1 MNNRFLQ
8 NAFELM
14 VTIYPNNIAIKDI
27 DMVITYKELDSWA
40 NALAHLLVKKGINE
54 GDRVAIAAE
63 RSISL
68 IAAMLATLKAGAAY
82 VPLDPS
88 YPLDRLRYC
97 IEKAEVNV
105 LMTDG
110 SVPDL
115 AFNRNSID
123 LREHSKIRAE
133 DPPMV
138 LINNETPAYIIFTSG
153 STGRPKGVVIPHRA
167 IVNHMQWMQK
177 EFSWTEDDVF
187 LQKTASGF
195 DASVWEI
202 FAPLSSGGT
211 MVIGSSNPFDIATDI
226 KRHKV
231 TVVQFVPTVLKLL
244 SEQEQLSNFT
254 SLRLLFCGGES
265 LQTSLVNKIQK
276 NLPIP
281 IINLYGPTE
290 ALSIGCPKSISL
302 KR

>member
-14 VTIYPNNIAIKDI
+14 VTIYPNNIAIKDKDI
-27 DMVITYKELDSWA
+27 VITYKELDSWA

-63 RSISL
+63 RSISS

-97 IEKAEVNV
+97 IDKAEVNV

-115 AFNRNSID
+115 SFNRNSID

-133 DPPMV
+133 I
-138 LINNETPAYIIFTSG
+138 L
-153 STGRPKGVVIPHRA
+153 
-167 IVNHMQWMQK
+167 QW
-177 EFSWTEDDVF
+177 F
-187 LQKTASGF
+187 
-195 DASVWEI
+195 
-202 FAPLSSGGT
+202 
-211 MVIGSSNPFDIATDI
+211 
-226 KRHKV
+226 
-231 TVVQFVPTVLKLL
+231 
-244 SEQEQLSNFT
+244 
-254 SLRLLFCGGES
+254 
-265 LQTSLVNKIQK
+265 
-276 NLPIP
+276 
-281 IINLYGPTE
+281 
-290 ALSIGCPKSISL
+290 
-302 KR
+302 